1 MFDFKD
7 RLEDLYYEWVYIEY
21 PDEDGI
27 DPDHREEFND
37 AVRNTFWGE
46 FYGKWRRSS
55 SISIAIDCLVNLVN

>member
-1 MFDFKD
+1 MFDFND
-7 RLEDLYYEWVYIEY
+7 RLDDLYYEWINFQY

-46 FYGKWRRSS
+46 FYG
-55 SISIAIDCLVNLVN
+55 IE